1 MRTPPMPWQ
10 RLVYDV
16 ANEVLPNGDWA
27 YDEVIIYVQRQAGKT
42 TGTRPVVVHRC
53 SAADMRRVFIT
64 AQTRKHARRRWMDQ
78 TDAMLSAPLLA
89 GKLKRKVSNGFEEL
103 RWLLENSTFEPFAPN
118 EGDMHGETPDMAL
131 VDEFW
136 ALTWEVWQGLLGAV
150 EPGFL
155 TKNAQLWLFSTAGTA
170 DSVPLNDAVA
180 RGRAAV
186 EAGANTG
193 TAYFEWSVPNFWRGK
208 HLDSLSDEELLE
220 LVLAF
225 HPAHCPD
232 PGCLGPAGGK
242 PCPHGFTLRPAS
254 VASALKKAMGPN
266 GGGRG
271 AFLRPYGNRAT
282 LTESDA
288 IFGEPLLVATS
299 TLERIPDDETPG
311 LAFDVDPDR
320 REAAI
325 SAAWRDPLTGRALV
339 EVVEHGIGTRWV
351 AAAVVG
357 ICERQGIRQVA
368 VNNAGPARDV
378 ADDIERSQA
387 DLPEG
392 KRLQVLRVP
401 AMDYS
406 AACNRLHDELKATP
420 APITR
425 HYAQSALLDA
435 LRAVG
440 WRNLGNS
447 RAFGVVGDPITAAT
461 SATLALWA
469 ADHPPEIEPPLPR
482 SQVF

>member
-1 MRTPPMPWQ
+1 MPWQ
-10 RLVYDV
+10 RYVYDV
-16 ANEVLPNGDWA
+16 ATEVLPNGDWA
-27 YDEVIIYVQRQAGKT
+27 YDTVVITVQRQAGKT

-64 AQTRKHARRRWMDQ
+64 AQSRKHARRRWMDQ
-78 TDAMLSAPLLA
+78 TDAMLNSRLLR

-103 RWLLENSTFEPFAPN
+103 RWLAENSTFEPFAPN

-131 VDEFW
+131 VDELW
-136 ALTWEVWQGLLGAV
+136 ALTWEVFQGLMGAV

-170 DSVPLNDAVA
+170 DSVPLNDAVKD
-180 RGRAAV
+180 GRAAV
-186 EAGANTG
+186 EAGETTG

-208 HLDSLSDEELLE
+208 HVDELTEAELLE

-225 HPAHCPD
+225 HPAKCPELTC
-232 PGCLGPAGGK
+232 PGPAGGK

-254 VASALKKAMGPN
+254 IASALRKAMKPN

-288 IFGEPLLVATS
+288 IFPETVLVASS
-299 TLERIPDDETPG
+299 TLDKIPEDVVPG

-320 REAAI
+320 RESAI
-325 SAAWRDPLTGRALV
+325 STAWRDPLTGKALL
-339 EVVEHGIGTRWV
+339 EVVRHDLGTRWT
-351 AAAVVG
+351 AAEVVG

-378 ADDIERSQA
+378 ADDIERSQLEIA
-387 DLPEG
+387 DES

-401 AMDYS
+401 AMDYA
-406 AACNRLHDELKATP
+406 AACNRVHDEIHAP

-440 WRNLGNS
+440 WRKLGNS
-447 RAFGVVGDPITAAT
+447 RAFEVVGEPITAAT
-461 SATLALWA
+461 SATLALWS